1 IKPGERLALLGQS
14 GAGKTTLFRLLNATL
29 RPTAGAV
36 VFDGADTLS
45 LTGSGLRAMRR
56 RGGTIYQRHNLVPS
70 LTALENTLCCAL
82 GRMSFVSTLRSI
94 FQPAKTDVNLG
105 LHALELV
112 GLVDKRN
119 ARADELS
126 GGQQQRLAV
135 ARVLMQ
141 SPDVILADEPT
152 ASLDPALAETTTSL
166 LVGLA
171 RDAKKTLIMA
181 VHKVELLRHFPRA
194 VGLRAGG
201 LAFDVPLSEVHANLL
216 NTLYSRDSSP
226 PGERDGEPFQ
236 YKLGCAGERP
246 STASR
251 KPGFC
256 THAVGGAGV
265 YAPGGFVAV
274 CRCTSQCALPADDSR
289 RTLELCSRPFP
300 AGPVA

>member
-1 IKPGERLALLGQS
+1 LIYSLTSVSKRFSERRGEPSALNGVTLEVRQGETLALLGSS

-56 RGGTIYQRHNLVPS
+56 RVGTIYQQHNLVPS
-70 LTALENTLCCAL
+70 LTAIQNALCGAL
-82 GRMSFVSTLRSI
+82 GRMSLLTAFRSI
-94 FQPAKTDVNLG
+94 FRPAKTEMDCT

-112 GLVDKRN
+112 GLADKRN

-152 ASLDPALAETTTSL
+152 ASLDPALAENITSL

-171 RDAKKTLIMA
+171 RDGKKTLIMA
-181 VHKVELLRHFPRA
+181 VHKVDLAVRHFPRA

-201 LAFDVPLSEVHANLL
+201 LSFDVPACKVHADLL
-216 NTLYSRDSSP
+216 GALYSQDNSTT
-226 PGERDGEPFQ
+226 GAGVCDGGHFQ
-236 YKLGCAGERP
+236 YKLDCAR
-246 STASR
+246 
-251 KPGFC
+251 
-256 THAVGGAGV
+256 
-265 YAPGGFVAV
+265 
-274 CRCTSQCALPADDSR
+274 
-289 RTLELCSRPFP
+289 
-300 AGPVA
+300 